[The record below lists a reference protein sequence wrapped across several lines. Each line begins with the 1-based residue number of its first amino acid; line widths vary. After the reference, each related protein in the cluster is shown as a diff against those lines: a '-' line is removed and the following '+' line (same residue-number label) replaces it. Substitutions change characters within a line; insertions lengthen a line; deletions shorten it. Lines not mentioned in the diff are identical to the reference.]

1 MNFDEKY
8 SELMRNVLF
17 ERQGSIV
24 LYPGGFKPPHKGHF
38 EALKYLQSKFD
49 GQLGVVFIGAPERE
63 GVTAQHSQKIWEIYG
78 NYLEFPIETEISPIS
93 PVKSVY
99 DYADEHKNEMII
111 VGAGEE
117 DMARYNYF
125 NKNILLPHLKNLTTL
140 PFLIFQHVS
149 KLAYDED
156 FRALIFVPGNIL
168 PRRIILLLSPFIFP
182 IFRFTL
188 KFRIVYLILHKS

>member
-49 GQLGVVFIGAPERE
+49 GQLGVIFIGAPERE

-125 NKNILLPHLKNLTTL
+125 EKNKETYPNVVVSPVPPQFGRISGTATRQNLSDTTWIPDQAMERADEIL
-140 PFLIFQHVS
+140 S
-149 KLAYDED
+149 
-156 FRALIFVPGNIL
+156 IL
-168 PRRIILLLSPFIFP
+168 GANGLN
-182 IFRFTL
+182 
-188 KFRIVYLILHKS
+188 